1 MEVHPTGGKQ
11 DGGQDGGQG
20 VRQGGQG
27 GAHRGGA
34 RPAGARVHSARA
46 MAARAVDLCVALLHE
61 QPSAE
66 SAESVASVA
75 SVLRAHG
82 EEGDLGLDDATVAR
96 MRAAAAR
103 LREVFA
109 APGPGPAAALLNDL
123 LAGAARAPRLT
134 DHGGASTWHLH
145 VDSGDDAPW
154 DEWFLASSAM
164 ALAVLLA
171 DHQRVPGGLCASPG
185 CGRPFLD
192 LGGGSPRR
200 YCSTRCATRERVAAH
215 RSRHAPSGADG
226 AGPGLSGDG

>member
-1 MEVHPTGGKQ
+1 MEVHPTGG
-11 DGGQDGGQG
+11 GQDGGQG
-20 VRQGGQG
+20 
-27 GAHRGGA
+27 GAPRGGA

-66 SAESVASVA
+66 SVT

-82 EEGDLGLDDATVAR
+82 EEGDLGVDDATVAR
-96 MRAAAAR
+96 MRGAAAR

-215 RSRHAPSGADG
+215 RSRHHPAPSGAGG
-226 AGPGLSGDG
+226 AGPGLSGSGG